1 VAREGPPVHEYEAQL
16 LTQSFQFNGRLETV
30 GNPLDFLNDPTR
42 DALILRQAYIAPL
55 TPGGPIRGLARPQV
69 SVRRQEVLFLYYA
82 GSEAREAIRL
92 LARREPLIAY
102 TPLAVLRG
110 TFHLPAEALLGDFLA
125 STTGSFLPITHA
137 QLFFLQ
143 RLPSPFPSECELL
156 MVGRQY
162 IQLYH
167 PV

>member
-1 VAREGPPVHEYEAQL
+1 VQL
-16 LTQSFQFNGRLETV
+16 LTRSFQFNGRLETV

-42 DALILRQAYIAPL
+42 DGLALHQAHIAPL

-69 SVRRQEVLFLYYA
+69 SVRRREVVFLHYTEP
-82 GSEAREAIRL
+82 EAREAIRL
-92 LARREPLIAY
+92 LARGEPLIAY

-110 TFHLPAEALLGDFLA
+110 TFHLPAEALLSDFLA
-125 STTGSFLPITHA
+125 STTGSFLPVTQA

-143 RLPSPFPSECELL
+143 NLPSPFPSECELL
-156 MVGRQY
+156 MVGRRY
-162 IQLYH
+162 IQVYH